1 MSTNSDDVELQASM
15 EKIIQRRHYEYFDT
29 WINNFV
35 LNLEYIWKEPSAK
48 ILEPNLEK
56 DSHFLNSSAIVIGRG
71 PSLKKQK
78 HLELLANSNY
88 RGMIIACDGILIEAL
103 KSGVTPD
110 KFPNFYVVTI
120 DYAPTFKKFY
130 DDELVDK
137 FGKKIK
143 GIFTTITDPDVVER
157 ARRAGIKIHWIHPL
171 FDYNEG
177 KKSFNYITSK
187 MVRVKKR
194 EMGLPAIQTGGN
206 VGTTAWFISWLILKC
221 KTVSLIGIN
230 HAWEESDGWEKIITH
245 NNDLPIKMEKTDP
258 VFNKL
263 FEKGHNPGFNCD
275 FVLDPM
281 FRLYSMCLKE
291 FIIRSPD
298 WVNTINATEGG
309 SIFGDRITCKNFK
322 QFLDD
327 EESNP

>member
-1 MSTNSDDVELQASM
+1 MTNLIEDLTLQTAMEEIVEKQNYAHYDV
-15 EKIIQRRHYEYFDT
+15 
-29 WINNFV
+29 WIKNFS
-35 LNLEYIWKEPSAK
+35 LNLENIWNEPSAK
-48 ILEPNLEK
+48 ILQPTNESE
-56 DSHFLNSSAIVIGRG
+56 FNSNDETAIVIGRG
-71 PSLKKQK
+71 PSLKKNK
-78 HLELLANSNY
+78 HLELLAQSDFK
-88 RGMIIACDGILIEAL
+88 GKIICSDGILIEAL

-120 DYAPTFKKFY
+120 DYAPTYTKFY
-130 DDELVDK
+130 DHEIVDK

-143 GIFTTITDPDVVER
+143 GIFTTIADPKVTSR
-157 ARRAGIKIHWIHPL
+157 ARKAGIEIHWVHPL
-171 FDYNEG
+171 FDLAEG

-245 NNDLPIKMEKTDP
+245 NNDLPIKMERTDP

-291 FIIRSPD
+291 FIVRSPD

-322 QFLDD
+322 QFLAD

>member
-1 MSTNSDDVELQASM
+1 M
-15 EKIIQRRHYEYFDT
+15 
-29 WINNFV
+29 
-35 LNLEYIWKEPSAK
+35 
-48 ILEPNLEK
+48 
-56 DSHFLNSSAIVIGRG
+56 
-71 PSLKKQK
+71 
-78 HLELLANSNY
+78 
-88 RGMIIACDGILIEAL
+88 
-103 KSGVTPD
+103 
-110 KFPNFYVVTI
+110 
-120 DYAPTFKKFY
+120 
-130 DDELVDK
+130 VDK

-245 NNDLPIKMEKTDP
+245 NNDLPIKMERTDP

-291 FIIRSPD
+291 FIVRSPD
-298 WVNTINATEGG
+298 WVNTVNATEGG
-309 SIFGDRITCKNFK
+309 SIFGERITCKNFK
-322 QFLDD
+322 QFLAD